1 MCRRIPQL
9 VPRLLSGELPTSE
22 ARRIDLHLS
31 LCEPCRKAA
40 SGQGYEQAVATES
53 ATERDFLSDMRTKL
67 ASQVDTPIQAHRPAL
82 SLGWVVAAV
91 VVCVGI
97 AAVFFQIT

>member
-9 VPRLLSGELPTSE
+9 VPRLISGELPTSE

-31 LCEPCRKAA
+31 LCESCRKAA
-40 SGQGYEQAVATES
+40 SGQGYDPVVATES
-53 ATERDFLSDMRTKL
+53 VVERDFLADMRTKL
-67 ASQVDTPIQAHRPAL
+67 ASQIDTPVPAHRPSF

-91 VVCVGI
+91 VVCAGI